1 VLGVLAFGIL
11 ATALTPLWLLL
22 KLSTFSAGFTFFCLF
37 PLSVNY
43 PEYRLLVSPTKRL
56 LWNIPTHGEWA
67 IKYIQAEGL
76 RVASTATPAP
86 TALPLKTDVEGAAQG
101 DYGFYNA
108 HFEKTSGHLVI
119 STDSLRFVSSHPKV
133 LHFTLPYDQ
142 IHKVEK
148 VDRQVAKN
156 IPGKLVRDSGKDLK
170 FVDRLGREWLLRD
183 VRQRNEAFSQV
194 IGFSRTTW
202 QIVW

>member
-1 VLGVLAFGIL
+1 MYELHVRHIL
-11 ATALTPLWLLL
+11 TSYTNV
-22 KLSTFSAGFTFFCLF
+22 K
-37 PLSVNY
+37 Y
-43 PEYRLLVSPTKRL
+43 PDYRLLVSPTKRL
-56 LWNIPTHGEWA
+56 FWNIPTHGEWA

-86 TALPLKTDVEGAAQG
+86 TALPVQTDGETAATG
-101 DYGFYNA
+101 DYGFYGA
-108 HFEKTSGHLVI
+108 HFEKKAGHVVI
-119 STDSLRFVSSHPKV
+119 GTTALRFVSSHPKV
-133 LHFTLPYDQ
+133 VHFELPYDQ
-142 IHKVEK
+142 IHKLEK

-170 FVDRLGREWLLRD
+170 FVVGLGREWVLRD
-183 VRQRNEAFSQV
+183 VEQRDQAFSQV